1 MSDTPADIHCE
12 SCGYSLAGLPAD
24 GSCPECNRD
33 IADSIALHALGTP
46 WQRKPGVRSLWVT
59 TTAMMLRPHATMRR
73 ARSCVRSSIVLG
85 AIVVTLGLAVSPLVV
100 ALGVLGTAKA
110 PVPLTDLDVAAMAA
124 SALAVVGFWLLVMS
138 VESCLVLSARKTVR
152 VAHAVVV
159 VAHAMTVPVL
169 LIVAL
174 GALASALSLTADWV
188 AANQSVWAL
197 VVCLLV
203 CLVYLP
209 ARTFRRGWKGISEA
223 AAQPPATRDE
233 PTGTP

>member
-1 MSDTPADIHCE
+1 VGHNDCHDAAAARHDASGAVVREVIDCAR
-12 SCGYSLAGLPAD
+12 
-24 GSCPECNRD
+24 RD
-33 IADSIALHALGTP
+33 RGHT
-46 WQRKPGVRSLWVT
+46 
-59 TTAMMLRPHATMRR
+59 R
-73 ARSCVRSSIVLG
+73 ARG
-85 AIVVTLGLAVSPLVV
+85 FPLVV